1 LNKIKEKIK
10 ENSIPL
16 LFVQIKDVAKSEIEK
31 IENITNV
38 LNEEKQPDIN
48 IDEIENYI
56 TETLDIPES
65 NLDTDEL
72 NTEYIINELTK
83 KYNDFLSI
91 KSINFTQEI
100 KNKIKKSIV
109 EIVLIESKLKK
120 IYKQKKL
127 LIFSKAIKEFFEK

>member
-1 LNKIKEKIK
+1 MNKIKEKIK